1 MKKIISLL
9 AIVLSSTSL
18 FAYDF
23 EVYGIYYN
31 FLGGD
36 SVEVASCDNSNYYV
50 TIPDTVSY
58 YNNTY
63 RITAIG
69 EDAFRSHSNLFAI
82 TIPNNVITIGNRAFA
97 DCSSL
102 EYITINEGV
111 KSIGELAFNSC
122 SSLTNITI
130 PNSVTTIGEYAFYGC
145 SSLTAITI
153 PNSITTIGERAFY
166 DCSSLTTVTW
176 NAKNCSIEGSSIN
189 NGVFVDIYLSDCPI
203 TTFIFGNEVEV
214 IPAYLCVGMNNLTT
228 ITIPNSVT
236 TIGDGAF
243 FGCSNLS
250 APVYNAY
257 VFAFLPT
264 SYSGTYMIPEDITS
278 IAGGAFYGCSNLTA
292 VTIPNSVTSIG
303 NDAFY
308 ECSSLTAITW
318 NAKNYKDFSYSFDA
332 PFDDISSQ
340 ITFFTFGNEVEHIP
354 AYLCYG
360 MSNLTSITIPNSV
373 TTISKDAFYDC
384 SSLTQ
389 TNYTGDLASWCK
401 IQFGGWEANPIQYSH
416 NLYIN
421 GQSITKVDIPEGVTS
436 ISQYAFYGLTA
447 LTEVTI
453 PNSVTT
459 IGENAFRECSS
470 LTTVTIGTGLDSLAA
485 YAFSGCNKLTK
496 FICNS
501 TKAVE
506 AMESEWYKSDGGTAE
521 AALEG
526 VFLLCNKQLDTI
538 VAPAQF
544 FDLKEPA
551 WSHLTKSAKYIQI
564 TSGELTVDAF
574 GVINRSFD
582 KLQTLDISATTN
594 TEIANNAFKGCY
606 KLETLL
612 LPSQLERIGYMAV
625 ADCKNLQAIDIPAT
639 VTDIDDSAFEN
650 CRSMETLTFGGQQP
664 ASAPAFEET
673 HHRRVSTASTSAL
686 QRIGNWAFYNCH
698 ELQHLEIPEGVTE
711 IGAAAFYG
719 CTYLEDLTLPASV
732 QSIGDNC
739 FALCSKLKE
748 ITCLATVPPTIEAK
762 TFYDV
767 NRAIPLYVPE
777 ASIND
782 YANDTYWGEFINPQA
797 AETPDGVDNILQ
809 NSTPTTRKVLHNGTI
824 YILRNGERYTIDGRK
839 VE

>member
-9 AIVLSSTSL
+9 AWVFICTEL

-23 EVYGIYYN
+23 KVDGIYYN

-58 YNNTY
+58 NNNTY
-63 RITAIG
+63 RITSIG
-69 EDAFRSHSNLFAI
+69 EEAFRSHSYLFAI
-82 TIPNNVITIGNRAFA
+82 TIPNNVITIGNGAFA
-97 DCSSL
+97 GCYRL
-102 EYITINEGV
+102 EYITMNEGV
-111 KSIGELAFNSC
+111 KSIGESAFASC
-122 SSLTNITI
+122 SSLT
-130 PNSVTTIGEYAFYGC
+130 S
-145 SSLTAITI
+145 
-153 PNSITTIGERAFY
+153 
-166 DCSSLTTVTW
+166 
-176 NAKNCSIEGSSIN
+176 
-189 NGVFVDIYLSDCPI
+189 
-203 TTFIFGNEVEV
+203 
-214 IPAYLCVGMNNLTT
+214 

-264 SYSGTYMIPEDITS
+264 SYSGTYTIPEDITS
-278 IAGGAFYGCSNLTA
+278 IAGGAFYGCS
-292 VTIPNSVTSIG
+292 
-303 NDAFY
+303 
-308 ECSSLTAITW
+308 SLA
-318 NAKNYKDFSYSFDA
+318 
-332 PFDDISSQ
+332 
-340 ITFFTFGNEVEHIP
+340 
-354 AYLCYG
+354 
-360 MSNLTSITIPNSV
+360 
-373 TTISKDAFYDC
+373 
-384 SSLTQ
+384 
-389 TNYTGDLASWCK
+389 
-401 IQFGGWEANPIQYSH
+401 
-416 NLYIN
+416 
-421 GQSITKVDIPEGVTS
+421 
-436 ISQYAFYGLTA
+436 
-447 LTEVTI
+447 EVTI

-459 IGENAFRECSS
+459 IGYEAYSGCSS

-485 YAFSGCNKLTK
+485 YAFNGCNKLTK
-496 FICNS
+496 FVCHS

-506 AMESEWYKSDGGTAE
+506 DEGYKSDSYIGEYARYGA
-521 AALEG
+521 
-526 VFLLCNKQLDTI
+526 FLLCNKQLDTI

-551 WSHLTKSAKYIQI
+551 WSNLTKSAKYIQI
-564 TSGELTVDAF
+564 TGQELTPDAF

-612 LPSQLERIGYMAV
+612 LPTQLERIGYMAV

-650 CRSMETLTFGGQQP
+650 CRSMETLTFGGK
-664 ASAPAFEET
+664 APANAPQSKVET
-673 HHRRVSTASTSAL
+673 PFMASPQVAQASAL

-739 FALCSKLKE
+739 FALCSKLNR
-748 ITCLATVPPTIEAK
+748 ITCLAPTPPTIEAK

-767 NRAIPLYVPE
+767 NRTIPLYVPE

-782 YANDTYWGEFINPQA
+782 YANDTYWGEFINTQA
-797 AETPDGVDNILQ
+797 AEDTTDVETLFMCVSGDVRKVIENGQVVIIRDGVHYN
-809 NSTPTTRKVLHNGTI
+809 VLGI
-824 YILRNGERYTIDGRK
+824 RL
-839 VE
+839 

>member
-1 MKKIISLL
+1 MKKIFF
-9 AIVLSSTSL
+9 TL
-18 FAYDF
+18 FVALVCTAQGFARDF
-23 EVYGIYYN
+23 EVDGIYYYL
-31 FLGGD
+31 LGGD
-36 SVEVASCDNSNYYV
+36 SVEVTSSRYGHNPGSV
-50 TIPDTVSY
+50 TIPETVV
-58 YNNTY
+58 YNSTTY
-63 RITAIG
+63 RVT
-69 EDAFRSHSNLFAI
+69 
-82 TIPNNVITIGNRAFA
+82 TIGNSAFSG
-97 DCSSL
+97 CSGL
-102 EYITINEGV
+102 TEVT
-111 KSIGELAFNSC
+111 IGESVTTIGDDAFQNC
-122 SSLTNITI
+122 SSLTSITI
-130 PNSVTTIGEYAFYGC
+130 PNSVTAIGWGTFSGC
-145 SSLTAITI
+145 SSLQYNTYDNANYLG
-153 PNSITTIGERAFY
+153 NSENPYHALISATST
-166 DCSSLTTVTW
+166 
-176 NAKNCSIEGSSIN
+176 SIASC
-189 NGVFVDIYLSDCPI
+189 DIHKDTKI
-203 TTFIFGNEVEV
+203 
-214 IPAYLCVGMNNLTT
+214 
-228 ITIPNSVT
+228 
-236 TIGDGAF
+236 
-243 FGCSNLS
+243 
-250 APVYNAY
+250 
-257 VFAFLPT
+257 
-264 SYSGTYMIPEDITS
+264 
-278 IAGGAFYGCSNLTA
+278 IAGGAFHY
-292 VTIPNSVTSIG
+292 
-303 NDAFY
+303 
-308 ECSSLTAITW
+308 CSS
-318 NAKNYKDFSYSFDA
+318 
-332 PFDDISSQ
+332 
-340 ITFFTFGNEVEHIP
+340 
-354 AYLCYG
+354 
-360 MSNLTSITIPNSV
+360 LTSITIPNSV
-373 TTISKDAFYDC
+373 TTIGSQAFHYCSSLTEVTIGNSVTTIGTSAFGDCSSLTAITIPNSVTTISFFAFSGC

-401 IQFGGWEANPIQYSH
+401 IQFDTEGANPVRYSH

-421 GQSITKVDIPEGVTS
+421 GTSITKADIPEGVTS
-436 ISQYAFYGLTA
+436 ISQCAFYGLTT

-459 IGENAFRECSS
+459 IGENAFGDCSS

-485 YAFSGCNKLTK
+485 YAFYGCNKLTK
-496 FICNS
+496 FVCHS
-501 TKAVE
+501 TKAIE
-506 AMESEWYKSDGGTAE
+506 AMEKERYKSDESIGGYAQQG
-521 AALEG
+521 A
-526 VFLLCNKQLDTI
+526 FLLCNKQLDTI

-551 WSHLTKSAKYIQI
+551 WSNLTKSAKYIQI
-564 TSGELTVDAF
+564 IGQELTPDAF

-582 KLQTLDISATTN
+582 KLQTLDIAATSN

-612 LPSQLERIGYMAV
+612 LPTQLEHIGYMAV

-650 CRSMETLTFGGQQP
+650 CRSIETLTFGGQQP
-664 ASAPAFEET
+664 ANAPAFASEET
-673 HHRRVSTASTSAL
+673 RMKGVSTSSAL

-739 FALCSKLKE
+739 FALCSKLNK

-824 YILRNGERYTIDGRK
+824 YILRNGEKYTIDGRK

>member
-1 MKKIISLL
+1 MKKHLILC
-9 AIVLSSTSL
+9 AIVLCSTSL
-18 FAYDF
+18 FAQDF
-23 EVYGIYYN
+23 KVDGIYYN

-36 SVEVASCDNSNYYV
+36 SVEVASCDHSQNYV

-58 YNNTY
+58 NNNTY
-63 RITAIG
+63 RITSIG

-82 TIPNNVITIGNRAFA
+82 TIPSNVITIGNGAFA
-97 DCSSL
+97 GCYRL

-111 KSIGELAFNSC
+111 KSIGDFAFDSC
-122 SSLTNITI
+122 SSLT
-130 PNSVTTIGEYAFYGC
+130 S
-145 SSLTAITI
+145 
-153 PNSITTIGERAFY
+153 
-166 DCSSLTTVTW
+166 
-176 NAKNCSIEGSSIN
+176 
-189 NGVFVDIYLSDCPI
+189 
-203 TTFIFGNEVEV
+203 
-214 IPAYLCVGMNNLTT
+214 

-243 FGCSNLS
+243 FSCSNLS

-264 SYSGTYMIPEDITS
+264 SYSGTYTIPEDITS

-292 VTIPNSVTSIG
+292 VTIPNSVTTIG
-303 NDAFY
+303 DNAFLG
-308 ECSSLTAITW
+308 C
-318 NAKNYKDFSYSFDA
+318 
-332 PFDDISSQ
+332 
-340 ITFFTFGNEVEHIP
+340 
-354 AYLCYG
+354 
-360 MSNLTSITIPNSV
+360 SNLTEVTIGESV
-373 TTISKDAFYDC
+373 TTIGRDAFSGCYSLTEITISNSVTAIGEQAFFEC

-401 IQFGGWEANPIQYSH
+401 IQFGNSLANPINYSH

-421 GQSITKVDIPEGVTS
+421 GESVTKIALPEGVTS
-436 ISQYAFYGLTA
+436 IPMDAFAELTP

-453 PNSVTT
+453 PNSVTS
-459 IGENAFRECSS
+459 IGSYAFGHCSN
-470 LTTVTIGTGLDSLAA
+470 LTTVTIGTGLQNLGYGAFAA
-485 YAFSGCNKLTK
+485 CENLTK
-496 FICNS
+496 FICAS
-501 TKAVE
+501 SQAVE
-506 AMESEWYKSDGGTAE
+506 DNHNSMEDYEDGWS
-521 AALEG
+521 G
-526 VFLLCNKQLDTI
+526 VLLGLKHLDTI

-544 FDLKEPA
+544 FDMTEVY
-551 WSHLTKSAKYIQI
+551 WTYLTKNISYIQV
-564 TSGELTVDAF
+564 SGGELTADAF

-582 KLQTLDISATTN
+582 KLQTLDISAATN

-612 LPSQLERIGYMAV
+612 LPAQLERIGYMAV

-664 ASAPAFEET
+664 ASAPQSKVET
-673 HHRRVSTASTSAL
+673 PFMASPQVAQTSAL

-719 CTYLEDLTLPASV
+719 CTYLEDLTLPTSV

-739 FALCSKLKE
+739 FALCSKLQK

-767 NRAIPLYVPE
+767 NRTIPLYVPE

-782 YANDTYWGEFINPQA
+782 YANDTYWGEFINTQA
-797 AETPDGVDNILQ
+797 AEDTTDVETPFMCVSGNV
-809 NSTPTTRKVLHNGTI
+809 RKVLENGQVVI
-824 YILRNGERYTIDGRK
+824 IRDGVRYNMLGIRL
-839 VE
+839 